1 MKIHMPSL
9 GRQVKCAQS
18 PKTSTGSGF
27 YSFPGRP
34 TMSTFPA
41 PRTLTERIQGAHL
54 NLKLARQ
61 AGNPDIIAAAERIL
75 NQPRRNRP

>member
-1 MKIHMPSL
+1 MPSL

-41 PRTLTERIQGAHL
+41 PRTLTERIQGASPQPETRT
-54 NLKLARQ
+54 AGRQ
-61 AGNPDIIAAAERIL
+61 PGHH
-75 NQPRRNRP
+75 RRR